1 MSLKATSSNCGDE
14 VFRSYKIAVAKY
26 GYPKRIRGDRGLENL
41 KVAEDIILHRGSN
54 RGSFLWG
61 T

>member
-1 MSLKATSSNCGDE
+1 MSLTATSSNNGDE
-14 VFRSYKIAVAKY
+14 VFRSYKKAVAKY
-26 GYPKRIRGDRGLENL
+26 GYPKRIRGDRGMENV
-41 KVAEDIILHRGSN
+41 KVAEDIIFHRGSD